1 MFQQWSDKITE
12 WLYQKELID
21 RSHTDVYRYGIQQ
34 LLTLILNIVS
44 FFIIGIIFHVILP
57 TMLFLLFYAILR
69 IYAGGYHAKT
79 PIRCYLFSNVIVI
92 LFAIIFQHLPMTHIG
107 CSIFTLICAVFIL
120 CFSPVGCKN
129 KPLSEKEKKHYR
141 TRSIIVL
148 LAEIAA
154 QQVSV
159 WIGLEMIMFSATL
172 AIGFVSSMMLLGV
185 LSNKLEKN
193 KISPV

>member
-1 MFQQWSDKITE
+1 
-12 WLYQKELID
+12 
-21 RSHTDVYRYGIQQ
+21 
-34 LLTLILNIVS
+34 
-44 FFIIGIIFHVILP
+44 
-57 TMLFLLFYAILR
+57 
-69 IYAGGYHAKT
+69 
-79 PIRCYLFSNVIVI
+79 
-92 LFAIIFQHLPMTHIG
+92 MTHIG

>member
-1 MFQQWSDKITE
+1 MVRQN
-12 WLYQKELID
+12 
-21 RSHTDVYRYGIQQ
+21 YGIQQ

-57 TMLFLLFYAILR
+57 TILFLLFYAILR

-172 AIGFVSSMMLLGV
+172 AIGFVSSMMLLGI

>member
-21 RSHTDVYRYGIQQ
+21 RSHADVYRYGIQQ

-57 TMLFLLFYAILR
+57 TILFLLFYAILR